1 MNLKNYFRN
10 HEDQQMCL
18 WSSIVSEQIGKNKDE
33 TFSFTTLYRLSDGKT
48 LNAHWQ
54 RIPANTK
61 SNLS

>member
-1 MNLKNYFRN
+1 MRTSKCVYGQVL
-10 HEDQQMCL
+10 L
-18 WSSIVSEQIGKNKDE
+18 VSKLEKIKDE

-48 LNAHWQ
+48 LNAQWQ